1 MEKSYLLSVCQAV
14 IEQFERSAVLE
25 LSRSQFMIKIVH
37 LVNQFFAGL
46 GGEDKAG
53 VPVSVVEGST
63 GAARALESKLGAE
76 AKLTH
81 TIYVGDNY
89 FHEHKDGAL
98 KAILDAVRAAGA
110 QVLVAGP
117 AFNSG
122 RYGMACVEACNA
134 VANELA
140 FPCVTAMHEENP
152 GMDAY
157 RESANARV
165 YCLPTA
171 ESTAGMTDAV
181 ARLAAFAIRLGRGE
195 KIGAAEKEGYVGRGM
210 RHIGRAEQSGAQRA
224 VDMLL
229 KKLHGDQ
236 FVTELPMETWEEA
249 AAAPPLDQAKNRNLA
264 VVTTS
269 GVVPFGN
276 PDGFKT
282 YRNTYW
288 RKYNIAEL
296 KELEPGKWEAVHGG
310 YNVAFMNQ
318 NPHYGVP
325 LDALR
330 ALEAEGAIGA
340 GKLYPAYYVIPGNQ
354 GSPTVMRRMGQEI
367 AADLKK
373 DNVEGVLF
381 VAT

>member
-1 MEKSYLLSVCQAV
+1 
-14 IEQFERSAVLE
+14 
-25 LSRSQFMIKIVH
+25 MIKIAHV
-37 LVNQFFAGL
+37 VNQFFAGF
-46 GGEDKAG
+46 GGEEKADLPVG
-53 VPVSVVEGST
+53 VVDGNA
-63 GAARALESKLGAE
+63 GAARALELKLGAE
-76 AKLTH
+76 AKIVC

-89 FHEHKDGAL
+89 FHERKGEAIP
-98 KAILDAVRAAGA
+98 AILEAVRAAEPQIVA
-110 QVLVAGP
+110 AGP

-122 RYGMACVEACNA
+122 RYGMTCVEVCNA

-140 FPCVTAMHEENP
+140 IPCVTAMHEENP
-152 GMDAY
+152 GVDAY
-157 RESANARV
+157 REFSNARL

-171 ESTAGMTDAV
+171 ETIAGMNDALT
-181 ARLAAFAIRLGRGE
+181 RLAAFAIRLASAE
-195 KIGAAEKEGYVGRGM
+195 QIGSASKEGYIGRGI
-210 RHIGRAEQSGAQRA
+210 RRIEKTNRRGASRAL
-224 VDMLL
+224 DMLL
-229 KKLHGDQ
+229 KKLNDQ
-236 FVTELPMETWEEA
+236 PFESELPMEVWDDAA
-249 AAAPPLDQAKNRNLA
+249 AAAPLARVKDSNIA

-276 PDGFKT
+276 PDKFKT

-296 KELEPGKWEAVHGG
+296 KELEAGKWEAVHGG
-310 YNVAFMNQ
+310 YNVAYMNQ

-367 AADLKK
+367 AADLKR
-373 DNVEGVLF
+373 DGVEGVLF

>member
-1 MEKSYLLSVCQAV
+1 
-14 IEQFERSAVLE
+14 
-25 LSRSQFMIKIVH
+25 MIKIVH
-37 LVNQFFAGL
+37 VVNQFFAGL
-46 GGEDKAG
+46 GGEEKAG
-53 VPVSVVEGST
+53 LPVSVIDGAA
-63 GAARALESKLGAE
+63 GAARALETKLGGE
-76 AKLTH
+76 AHITA
-81 TIYVGDNY
+81 TISVGDNY
-89 FHEHKDGAL
+89 FHEHKDE
-98 KAILDAVRAAGA
+98 AIAAIRNAVLACAP

-122 RYGMACVEACNA
+122 RYGMTCIEVCCA
-134 VANELA
+134 VAGEFA
-140 FPCVTAMHEENP
+140 IPCVTVMHAENP
-152 GMDAY
+152 GVDAY
-157 RESANARV
+157 REAGDPRI

-171 ESTAGMTDAV
+171 ETTAGMNDAITGL
-181 ARLAAFAIRLGRGE
+181 ARMTLRLGRGE
-195 KIGAAEKEGYVGRGM
+195 EIGPAAKEGYLGRGI
-210 RHIGRAEQSGAQRA
+210 RRIEKNERRGAARA
-224 VDMLL
+224 VEMLL
-229 KKLHGDQ
+229 KKINDEP
-236 FVTELPMETWEEA
+236 FASELPMEVWDDA
-249 AAAPPLDQAKNRNLA
+249 PPAPPLEHVSDRNIA

-269 GVVPFGN
+269 GVVPYGN
-276 PDGFKT
+276 PDKFKT

-288 RKYNIAEL
+288 RKYNVAEL

-310 YNVAFMNQ
+310 YNVAYMNQ

-330 ALEAEGAIGA
+330 ALEAEGAIGP

>member
-1 MEKSYLLSVCQAV
+1 M
-14 IEQFERSAVLE
+14 
-25 LSRSQFMIKIVH
+25 KIVH
-37 LVNQFFAGL
+37 VVNQFFAGL

-53 VPVSVVEGST
+53 LPVAVIEGSA
-63 GAARALESKLGAE
+63 GAARALERAIAGQAE
-76 AKLTH
+76 IAC

-89 FHEHKDGAL
+89 FHEHKDDAL
-98 KAILDAVRAAGA
+98 KAIFDAVRAAA
-110 QVLVAGP
+110 PAVLVAGP

-122 RYGMACVEACNA
+122 RYGMSCVEICNA
-134 VANELA
+134 VANTLDI
-140 FPCVTAMHEENP
+140 PCVMAMHEENP
-152 GMDAY
+152 GVGAY
-157 RESANARV
+157 RELANARI

-171 ESTAGMTDAV
+171 EATAGMNDAMT
-181 ARLAAFAIRLGRGE
+181 RLASFATRLGRGE
-195 KIGAAEKEGYVGRGM
+195 EIGAARKESYIGRGI
-210 RHIGRAEQSGAQRA
+210 RRIAKTERRGVERAI
-224 VDMLL
+224 DMLL
-229 KKLHGDQ
+229 KKVNGEP
-236 FVTELPMETWEEA
+236 FETEVPMEIWDDAA
-249 AAAPPLDQAKNRNLA
+249 AAAPLANVKERNIA

-269 GVVPFGN
+269 GVVPWGN
-276 PDGFKT
+276 PDKFKT

-288 RKYNIAEL
+288 RKYNIAEV
-296 KELEPGKWEAVHGG
+296 KKLEPGKWEAVHGG

-354 GSPTVMRRMGQEI
+354 GSPAVMRRMGQEI

>member
-1 MEKSYLLSVCQAV
+1 
-14 IEQFERSAVLE
+14 
-25 LSRSQFMIKIVH
+25 MIKIVH
-37 LVNQFFAGL
+37 IVNQFFAGL
-46 GGEDKAG
+46 GGEEKADL
-53 VPVSVVEGST
+53 PVSVIDGSA
-63 GAARALESKLGAE
+63 GAARALEMKLDRE
-76 AKLTH
+76 AKIVS

-89 FHEHKDGAL
+89 FHEHKDEAV
-98 KAILDAVRAAGA
+98 KAILDAVRAAEP

-122 RYGMACVEACNA
+122 RYGMTCVEVCNA

-140 FPCVTAMHEENP
+140 IPCVTAMHDENP
-152 GMDAY
+152 GVDAY
-157 RESANARV
+157 RELANVRV

-171 ESTAGMTDAV
+171 ETTAGMTDAMT
-181 ARLAAFAIRLGRGE
+181 RLAKLALRLAQGE
-195 KIGAAEKEGYVGRGM
+195 DIGSAHKEGYISRGIRRIEKTHGRG
-210 RHIGRAEQSGAQRA
+210 AARA
-224 VDMLL
+224 VEMLL
-229 KKLHGDQ
+229 KKINNEP
-236 FVTELPMETWEEA
+236 FVSELPMEVWDDA
-249 AAAPPLDQAKNRNLA
+249 LPAPPLADVKDRNLA

-269 GVVPFGN
+269 GVVPWGN
-276 PDGFKT
+276 PDKFKT

-310 YNVAFMNQ
+310 YNVAYMNQ

-330 ALEAEGAIGA
+330 SLEAEGAIGP

>member
-1 MEKSYLLSVCQAV
+1 
-14 IEQFERSAVLE
+14 
-25 LSRSQFMIKIVH
+25 MIKVVH
-37 LVNQFFAGL
+37 VLNQFFAGL
-46 GGEDKAG
+46 GGEEKADL
-53 VPVSVVEGST
+53 PVGMIEGAA
-63 GAARALESKLGAE
+63 GAARGLASGLDAE
-76 AKLTH
+76 GNVAR

-89 FHEHKDGAL
+89 FHEHKDEAIQ
-98 KAILDAVRAAGA
+98 AILDAVSASAPD
-110 QVLVAGP
+110 VLVAGP

-122 RYGMACVEACNA
+122 RYGLSCVEICGA
-134 VANELA
+134 VAHALKIS
-140 FPCVTAMHEENP
+140 CVTAMHEENP
-152 GMDAY
+152 GIGAY
-157 RESANARV
+157 RELADARV
-165 YCLPTA
+165 YCLPTT
-171 ESTAGMTDAV
+171 ETIAGMGDAL
-181 ARLAAFAIRLGRGE
+181 ARLASFALRLARGE
-195 KIGAAEKEGYVGRGM
+195 EIGSAKKEGYIGRGI
-210 RHIGRAEQSGAQRA
+210 RRLAKTDRRGATRAL
-224 VDMLL
+224 DMLL
-229 KKLHGDQ
+229 QKLTDRP
-236 FVTELPMETWEEA
+236 FESELPMEAWDDA
-249 AAAPPLDQAKNRNLA
+249 AAAPPLARVKESNIA

-276 PDGFKT
+276 PDKFKT

-296 KELEPGKWEAVHGG
+296 RALEPGQWEAVHGG

-354 GSPTVMRRMGQEI
+354 GAPSVMRRVGQEI

-373 DNVEGVLF
+373 DGVEGVLF